1 MMSEDMLTIEAAL
14 YAAGR
19 ALTLQELAELI
30 GKAEST
36 TKKILED
43 LSFAYNKRKGAL
55 EVIALPRE
63 RYVMQLKPELT
74 PRVGRLIPGGLLS
87 FATLQTLVFIALR
100 QPIVQSDLVAQ
111 RGTHCYDHVK
121 DLEEKKFIEAIPEGR
136 SKLLKTTPLF
146 ADYFGL
152 DQDRIKLKAQLKFKM
167 KKILEEQKQAEEDAA
182 RAML

>member
-1 MMSEDMLTIEAAL
+1 MLTLEAAL

-36 TKKILED
+36 TKKILDD
-43 LSFAYNKRKGAL
+43 LGFSYAKRKGAL

-87 FATLQTLVFIALR
+87 FATLQTLVFIALK
-100 QPIVQSDLVAQ
+100 QPIVQSELVAQ
-111 RGTHCYDHVK
+111 RGTHCYDHVR
-121 DLEEKKFIEAIPEGR
+121 DLVEKKFVDALPEGR
-136 SKLLKTTPLF
+136 SKILKTTPLF

-167 KKILEEQKQAEEDAA
+167 KKILEEQREAEAA
-182 RAML
+182 AGQPVL